1 MSEDL
6 SIISETLKTLEIRT
20 MNISE
25 KIQDFNISSAIP
37 GDIIGYSGNSW
48 VPVKSDQINTSV
60 NGNEN
65 ESVKTYASFA
75 IENKQT
81 GSLSGN
87 HIYIDEFKNL
97 TASPD
102 EINTSLTDPNGNPV
116 TFTSEGVYL
125 IIVNFSIIYI
135 VLGGDVEIISD
146 IIKVNNGVET
156 TLSTVSVVSPGGTI
170 TGGALPSSNLSNY
183 DFRTYTLSGNNVID
197 ANGNV
202 IFTSVGSGSIS
213 FTTSDGVFTSN
224 NPDQYILT
232 SAAPPSIPSG
242 NFSIEFYTKFGPNPS
257 DYHYNFY
264 YNNASTN
271 STITMYIRSNGRFYF
286 ETWHNSPSGAFNVRV
301 MEFDPFNISGGGT
314 WDSTN
319 FNHFVLTYS
328 GGGTEKF
335 YLNGSLISSSISGG
349 FSNNIVYD
357 ANEAFNDLYL
367 GGGGPGS
374 SDRDK
379 LDETTKFHRMYDG
392 ALSQP
397 EITSLYQNRDN
408 IPTSYATP
416 GPFFQSLMTHHSVN
430 RFTEGEILRIKI
442 SCIEGSGQH
451 FDGEIQDGSLTVQK
465 LD

>member
-65 ESVKTYASFA
+65 ENENESVKTYASFA
-75 IENKQT
+75 IEYKQT

-87 HIYIDEFKNL
+87 YIYIDDFKNL

-125 IIVNFSIIYI
+125 IIVNFSILYI

-146 IIKVNNGVET
+146 VIKVNNGVET
-156 TLSTVSVVSPGGTI
+156 TLSTVSVVSPGDP
-170 TGGALPSSNLSNY
+170 TGS
-183 DFRTYTLSGNNVID
+183 
-197 ANGNV
+197 
-202 IFTSVGSGSIS
+202 
-213 FTTSDGVFTSN
+213 TT
-224 NPDQYILT
+224 
-232 SAAPPSIPSG
+232 
-242 NFSIEFYTKFGPNPS
+242 
-257 DYHYNFY
+257 
-264 YNNASTN
+264 
-271 STITMYIRSNGRFYF
+271 
-286 ETWHNSPSGAFNVRV
+286 
-301 MEFDPFNISGGGT
+301 
-314 WDSTN
+314 
-319 FNHFVLTYS
+319 
-328 GGGTEKF
+328 
-335 YLNGSLISSSISGG
+335 
-349 FSNNIVYD
+349 
-357 ANEAFNDLYL
+357 
-367 GGGGPGS
+367 
-374 SDRDK
+374 
-379 LDETTKFHRMYDG
+379 
-392 ALSQP
+392 
-397 EITSLYQNRDN
+397 
-408 IPTSYATP
+408 TP
-416 GPFFQSLMTHHSVN
+416 GPFFQSLMTHHTVN